1 MDDFINDEIN
11 STDENEPVLLEI
23 NDLIKAKWR
32 KDRGNKNT
40 YLNSSS
46 VYYYRPQLTVHN
58 PVDDL
63 GDYNDGERDDECL
76 LSHDKISN
84 HVNKERYDKKSF
96 INDFKLMFLRSKLTN
111 YYEQGINKMKNLFTN
126 EKKKENN
133 FFGYPDNFPSEY
145 LNILATRLYYS
156 KITKYIYFFVIILN
170 IYILITTIFTQMT
183 SKFVVISEIFVIIM
197 LIIEV
202 LLRLTTQGSRYFYHF
217 DGLFDVVITIMCF
230 LLLISSGDLKVFYA
244 DNTAKTKKNEIEEI
258 ISQSLT
264 ILRFSLQFFRTI
276 TLFMHCKRTEE
287 PVEKIDFS
295 LLNLPNDD
303 A

>member
-23 NDLIKAKWR
+23 NDLIKTKWR
-32 KDRGNKNT
+32 KNRGSRNI
-40 YLNSSS
+40 YLNSS
-46 VYYYRPQLTVHN
+46 VYYYRPQLATHN
-58 PVDDL
+58 NVDDL
-63 GDYNDGERDDECL
+63 GDYNDSERDDECL
-76 LSHDKISN
+76 LSHEKISN
-84 HVNKERYDKKSF
+84 HVNKENYDKKSF
-96 INDFKLMFLRSKLTN
+96 IYYFKLIFLRSKLTN
-111 YYEQGINKMKNLFTN
+111 YYEQGINKMKNVFTSD
-126 EKKKENN
+126 KKKENN
-133 FFGYPDNFPSEY
+133 FFDYSNNFPSEY

-156 KITKYIYFFVIILN
+156 KITKYLYFFVIILN
-170 IYILITTIFTQMT
+170 IYILMTTIFTQMM

-197 LIIEV
+197 LLIEV

-217 DGLFDVVITIMCF
+217 DGLFDVIITIMCF

-244 DNTAKTKKNEIEEI
+244 DNTVKTKKSEIEEI